1 MMNKQQNKRRK
12 LIGIVTLIAILGGVL
27 TMNWLNDERLNRE
40 RREQERAVIYLSN
53 TYENIH
59 KIEIIGIDKNLKTGS
74 MNIATIVNSKYYI
87 SVTFMG
93 GEIYTGVEQA
103 SKDNEEFLNRRKK
116 SENKT
121 TVSKDIEV
129 IYKEK

>member
-1 MMNKQQNKRRK
+1 
-12 LIGIVTLIAILGGVL
+12 
-27 TMNWLNDERLNRE
+27 
-40 RREQERAVIYLSN
+40 
-53 TYENIH
+53 
-59 KIEIIGIDKNLKTGS
+59 
-74 MNIATIVNSKYYI
+74 IVNSKYYI

-116 SENKT
+116 AENKT
-121 TVSKDIEV
+121 TLSKDIEV

>member
-1 MMNKQQNKRRK
+1 MMKKQQNKRRK
-12 LIGIVTLIAILGGVL
+12 LIGIVALITILGGII
-27 TMNWLNDERLNRE
+27 TMGWFNGEKLNRE

-59 KIEIIGIDKNLKTGS
+59 KIKIIGIDKNLKTGS

-116 SENKT
+116 AENKT
-121 TVSKDIEV
+121 TLSKDIEV

>member
-1 MMNKQQNKRRK
+1 MMNKRRK
-12 LIGIVTLIAILGGVL
+12 LIGIVALITILGGIL
-27 TMNWLNDERLNRE
+27 TMNWLNGERLNRE

-59 KIEIIGIDKNLKTGS
+59 KIKIIGIDKNLKTGS

-103 SKDNEEFLNRRKK
+103 SKDNEEFFNRRKK
-116 SENKT
+116 AENKT
-121 TVSKDIEV
+121 TLSKDIEV

>member
-1 MMNKQQNKRRK
+1 MGWFNGEK
-12 LIGIVTLIAILGGVL
+12 
-27 TMNWLNDERLNRE
+27 LNRE

-59 KIEIIGIDKNLKTGS
+59 KIKIIGIDKNLKTGS

-116 SENKT
+116 AENKT
-121 TVSKDIEV
+121 TLSKDIEV

>member
-59 KIEIIGIDKNLKTGS
+59 KIKIIGIDKNLKTGS

>member
-1 MMNKQQNKRRK
+1 MKKQQNKRRK

-59 KIEIIGIDKNLKTGS
+59 KIKIIGIDKNLKTGS

-116 SENKT
+116 AENKT
-121 TVSKDIEV
+121 TLSKDIEV

>member
-1 MMNKQQNKRRK
+1 MNKQQSKKRK
-12 LIGIVTLIAILGGVL
+12 LIVILLIVLGGIL
-27 TMNWLNDERLNRE
+27 TMGWFNGEKLNRE

-59 KIEIIGIDKNLKTGS
+59 KIKIIGIDKNLKTGS

-116 SENKT
+116 AENKT
-121 TVSKDIEV
+121 TLSKDIEV

>member
-1 MMNKQQNKRRK
+1 MNKQQNKRRK

>member
-1 MMNKQQNKRRK
+1 MNK
-12 LIGIVTLIAILGGVL
+12 
-27 TMNWLNDERLNRE
+27 
-40 RREQERAVIYLSN
+40 
-53 TYENIH
+53 
-59 KIEIIGIDKNLKTGS
+59 
-74 MNIATIVNSKYYI
+74 ATIVNSKYYI

-116 SENKT
+116 AENKT
-121 TVSKDIEV
+121 TLSKDIEV

>member
-1 MMNKQQNKRRK
+1 MNKQQNKRRK

-59 KIEIIGIDKNLKTGS
+59 KIKIIGIDKNLKTGS

>member
-1 MMNKQQNKRRK
+1 MKKQQSKRRK
-12 LIGIVTLIAILGGVL
+12 LIGIVALITILGGIL
-27 TMNWLNDERLNRE
+27 TMNWFNDEKLNRE
-40 RREQERAVIYLSN
+40 RREQERAAIYLSN

-59 KIEIIGIDKNLKTGS
+59 KIKIIGIDKNLKTGS

-116 SENKT
+116 AENKT
-121 TVSKDIEV
+121 TLSKDIEV

>member
-59 KIEIIGIDKNLKTGS
+59 KIK
-74 MNIATIVNSKYYI
+74 
-87 SVTFMG
+87 
-93 GEIYTGVEQA
+93 
-103 SKDNEEFLNRRKK
+103 
-116 SENKT
+116 
-121 TVSKDIEV
+121 
-129 IYKEK
+129 

>member
-1 MMNKQQNKRRK
+1 MKKQQSKRRK
-12 LIGIVTLIAILGGVL
+12 LIGIVALITILGGIL
-27 TMNWLNDERLNRE
+27 TMNWFNDEKLNRE
-40 RREQERAVIYLSN
+40 RREQERAAIYFSN

-59 KIEIIGIDKNLKTGS
+59 KIKIIGIDKNLKTGS
-74 MNIATIVNSKYYI
+74 MNKATIVNSKYYI

-116 SENKT
+116 AENKT
-121 TVSKDIEV
+121 TLSKDIEV